1 MDDSLKEK
9 IRIQVDYETLSK
21 NAAEH
26 IFQLIQSTL
35 KDQDIFSL
43 ALAGGGTPA
52 KLYELLGSLYAER
65 ISWEKVYLFWG
76 DERNVPHDHQD
87 SNYRSAKE
95 QLLDKIEIPAGNI
108 FPVPVAPASVTT
120 AAQEYENRLREFFQ
134 TDLPEFDLILL
145 GIGDDGHTASLF
157 PGSEAL
163 NEEKKWVAPSMA
175 PDEPKERITLTFP
188 VLNNA
193 KNVYFLVRGKSK
205 SAAVNNALSDN
216 GGKNVCP
223 AAYVQPETGEVLWWL
238 DTEAAIDI
246 QHRGLW

>member
-26 IFQLIQSTL
+26 IFQLIQTTL
-35 KDQDIFSL
+35 KDQVRFTL
-43 ALAGGGTPA
+43 TLAGGNTPA

-65 ISWEKVYLFWG
+65 IPWQKVYLFWG
-76 DERNVPHDHQD
+76 DERNVPLDHKN
-87 SNYRSAKE
+87 SNYRSVKE
-95 QLLDKIEIPAGNI
+95 QLLDKIEIPTENV
-108 FPVPVAPASVTT
+108 FPVPVAPSSVNIS
-120 AAQEYENRLREFFQ
+120 AQEYENQLREFFQ
-134 TDLPEFDLILL
+134 TDLPAFDLILL

-163 NEEKKWVAPSMA
+163 NEDKKWVAPSLA
-175 PDEPKERITLTFP
+175 TSEPKERITLTFP

-193 KNVYFLVRGKSK
+193 KNVYFLANGKSK
-205 SAAVNNALSDN
+205 SAAIKNAVSDDI
-216 GGKNVCP
+216 GKNVCP
-223 AAYVQPETGEVLWWL
+223 AAYVKPEDGELLWWL
-238 DTEAAIDI
+238 DKEAATDI